1 MRFAAL
7 LLPSLGAFHCGGAA
21 ALPAPPRLFGR
32 GSGGGVMLGRGPG
45 GASLLPLTL
54 LVNRGI
60 ILQASAVCED
70 TQHYSYSPWLP
81 FIGLL

>member
-1 MRFAAL
+1 
-7 LLPSLGAFHCGGAA
+7 
-21 ALPAPPRLFGR
+21 
-32 GSGGGVMLGRGPG
+32 MLGRGPG

-81 FIGLL
+81 FIGLF

>member
-1 MRFAAL
+1 
-7 LLPSLGAFHCGGAA
+7 
-21 ALPAPPRLFGR
+21 
-32 GSGGGVMLGRGPG
+32 MLGRGPG

-81 FIGLL
+81 FIAGELPPPRNPPLVWAWGHV